1 MRIGKFFNFMHF
13 LRELHYIL
21 VFFSVVVD
29 NLSPDQ
35 TYDFRV
41 VAVDGRFE
49 TPSKIQEVY
58 TYSSST
64 LPRFEL
70 DESRSRN
77 VSHSGWFIGKSKHS
91 ILTTRKIYVS
101 DNTIFTK
108 I

>member
-1 MRIGKFFNFMHF
+1 M
-13 LRELHYIL
+13 
-21 VFFSVVVD
+21 VVD
-29 NLSPDQ
+29 DLSPDQ

-77 VSHSGWFIGKSKHS
+77 VSHSGWFIGKYYKQCGKTSNSFPPKNYFV
-91 ILTTRKIYVS
+91 K
-101 DNTIFTK
+101 
-108 I
+108 

>member
-1 MRIGKFFNFMHF
+1 M
-13 LRELHYIL
+13 
-21 VFFSVVVD
+21 VD

-77 VSHSGWFIGKSKHS
+77 VSHSGWFIGKYYTQHS
-91 ILTTRKIYVS
+91 APETFKMLRLDFVEIG
-101 DNTIFTK
+101 
-108 I
+108 

>member
-1 MRIGKFFNFMHF
+1 M
-13 LRELHYIL
+13 
-21 VFFSVVVD
+21 VVD

-91 ILTTRKIYVS
+91 LLISRKILVFDKTFFS
-101 DNTIFTK
+101 KNE
-108 I
+108 

>member
-1 MRIGKFFNFMHF
+1 MSFSQHNVEKSKINFH
-13 LRELHYIL
+13 LKKNI
-21 VFFSVVVD
+21 FSVVVD

-77 VSHSGWFIGKSKHS
+77 VSHSGWFIGK
-91 ILTTRKIYVS
+91 Y
-101 DNTIFTK
+101 
-108 I
+108 